1 MSNNLSPG
9 GYVRQGQRGVVS
21 PRSVNVQVAVRCRPL
36 NERES
41 NFGEKSIIKCDEGR
55 REVTYAPPN
64 AQRKNIPSLAPSSSA
79 NPSHKTFTYDHVFG
93 PRASQAD
100 LYERVVEP
108 IVDEVIQG
116 YNCTV
121 FAYGQTGTGKTH
133 TMEGRRSTDMVEVS
147 ERRLA
152 ENAGIIPRAVQQIFD
167 HLRSLSEEHS
177 VRVSHLELYNEQL
190 TDLLGQ
196 DEFVTE
202 GLRVYEDP
210 QKGTFVQGLDD
221 VVVQSEEEIF
231 SILDKSA
238 MKRKTAETLMNKYS
252 SRSHSIFSITIHI
265 RESTPDGADLL
276 KVGKLNLVDL
286 AGSENVGRSG
296 AVKGRAREAG
306 NINQS
311 LLTLGRVITALV
323 DRHPHVPYRDSKLT
337 RLLQESLGGRNKT
350 CVIATITP
358 GSSSFEETA
367 STLDYAYRAKSI
379 KNRPTVNQMIA
390 KHELLKE
397 YTEEIAKIKR
407 ELDATR
413 NKNGIHVPPDEYERL
428 TQISNDREHEND
440 ELRTLN
446 EEFEKKLDETKEK
459 LEKTRIAQA
468 RDQETLR
475 KTKSV
480 LEQTEAELT
489 ETKDELEVTQQ
500 QKEERGV
507 LVKSHVATEASLVED
522 TLELQKSFAMST
534 ADVEALQD
542 RVDARRNCDKTNET
556 NLQSLNVSVNEGI
569 QKLLDKLGDHQNS
582 QQSLF
587 ASSKNNIDSA
597 TSNVCSGLIGLRE
610 ELGKIYSTISE
621 QTKENVSNVS
631 NQFEQFSSE
640 TEGSHSKI
648 SSHVDQNMKD
658 MENIRTKIENACTQI
673 YKLCEESDERVL
685 SMQASVSEH
694 QKQISETTAQFF
706 AKHEQAIDLLNTNI
720 GNEIQQHRKMLE
732 DMSNRNQK
740 EAGLR
745 KEMFEKTRS
754 NVIEQ
759 ITNSLASL
767 LLQNQELE
775 EKRTQDET
783 ETIHHMNT
791 RYDELETMVK
801 KSGDDM
807 MENSTELESKTKE
820 LVTSLSTNINEAKE
834 MHDANSE
841 HLVKTSETV
850 KTDMDS
856 LVKTSLTHKQ
866 NVNHESETST
876 KRCKEFIIAQTD
888 RLSAEEK
895 QLSSK
900 IDECEEKTHKSTE
913 NVMKSTRETLGIVNE
928 NCESLESRN
937 EEFSATI
944 NMTADENIGSV
955 VKAFKL
961 NTDKDDD
968 LVPGRREWQGIV
980 APVQTRNHTSIIQE
994 YRQSQGLR
1002 EVLLDD
1008 FGHTV
1013 GGTEDVDPNG
1023 MSNTESDVQS
1033 LKTEETNDG
1042 DTGIESGKENITES
1056 LISDSIESGAG
1067 SEQTVEDVT
1076 ECAEQKGLTPSN
1088 SHDALDEVRRG
1099 ELVFTDSTNH
1109 RRLRTRSKRKLDT
1122 AIRKK
1127 AKPSGIPLP
1136 RSRSSRHVGNGS

>member
-36 NERES
+36 NERET

-64 AQRKNIPSLAPSSSA
+64 AQRKNLLSLAPSSNG

-147 ERRLA
+147 ERRLE
-152 ENAGIIPRAVQQIFD
+152 ENAGIIPRAVKQIFD

-231 SILDKSA
+231 NILDKSA

-413 NKNGIHVPPDEYERL
+413 NKNCIHVPPDEYERL
-428 TQISNDREHEND
+428 TQISNQREGEND

-459 LEKTRIAQA
+459 LERTRAAQA
-468 RDQETLR
+468 RDQDALR
-475 KTKSV
+475 KTKLV
-480 LEQTEAELT
+480 LEQTEVELT

-507 LVKSHVATEASLVED
+507 LVKSHVATEASLVGD
-522 TLELQKSFAMST
+522 TLELQKSFALST
-534 ADVEALQD
+534 SDVEALQD
-542 RVDARRNCDKTNET
+542 RVDVRRTCDKTNEI
-556 NLQSLNVSVNEGI
+556 NLQSLNVNVDEGI
-569 QKLLDKLGDHQNS
+569 QKLLDQLGEHQNS

-587 ASSKNNIDSA
+587 DSSKNNINSA
-597 TSNVCSGLIGLRE
+597 TSNVCNGLIDLRE
-610 ELGKIYSTISE
+610 ELAKIYSTITE
-621 QTKENVSNVS
+621 QTKENVSDAS
-631 NQFEQFSSE
+631 NQFEQFARE
-640 TEGSHSKI
+640 AEGAHLRI
-648 SSHVDQNMKD
+648 SSHVDQDTKD

-673 YKLCEESDERVL
+673 YKLCDESDERVL
-685 SMQASVSEH
+685 AMQASISEH
-694 QKQISETTAQFF
+694 QKQMSDMTSQFF
-706 AKHEQAIDLLNTNI
+706 MKHERAIDMLNVNI
-720 GNEIQQHRKMLE
+720 GNEIQQHRKILE
-732 DMSNRNQK
+732 DMSNRNRM
-740 EAGLR
+740 EAETR
-745 KEMFEKTRS
+745 KEMFEKTKS

-759 ITNSLASL
+759 VTNSLATL
-767 LLQNQELE
+767 LLQNEELE
-775 EKRTQDET
+775 TKRTQDET
-783 ETIHHMNT
+783 ETIQQMNT
-791 RYDELETMVK
+791 KYDELETMVK

-807 MENSTELESKTKE
+807 MENSTELETKTKE
-820 LVTSLSTNINEAKE
+820 LVTDLSNNITKE
-834 MHDANSE
+834 KELHDSNSQD
-841 HLVKTSETV
+841 LVKTSEGV
-850 KTDMDS
+850 ITDMDS
-856 LVKTSLTHKQ
+856 LVKISLSHKQ
-866 NVNHESETST
+866 NVTSESETSS
-876 KRCKEFIIAQTD
+876 KRCKEFIVAQTD
-888 RLSAEEK
+888 RLSSEEK
-895 QLSSK
+895 NLSNN
-900 IDECEEKTHKSTE
+900 IYQCEEKTQKSTD
-913 NVMKSTRETLGIVNE
+913 NVIMTTKQTLGLVKD
-928 NCESLESRN
+928 NCESLESTN
-937 EEFSATI
+937 EEFSGTV
-944 NMTADENIGSV
+944 TTTTDESIGHVIKS
-955 VKAFKL
+955 FKL
-961 NTDKDDD
+961 DTDREDD
-968 LVPGRREWQGIV
+968 LAPPRREWQSII
-980 APVQTRNHTSIIQE
+980 APARTRNHTSIIQE
-994 YRQSQGLR
+994 FRQSQGLR
-1002 EVLLDD
+1002 EVLLED
-1008 FGHTV
+1008 FGHTRE
-1013 GGTEDVDPNG
+1013 GTEEGDINETN
-1023 MSNTESDVQS
+1023 NTESDIQS
-1033 LKTEETNDG
+1033 LKTEETNDV
-1042 DTGIESGKENITES
+1042 DVSIECGKENVTES
-1056 LISDSIESGAG
+1056 LISDSIGSVAG
-1067 SEQTVEDVT
+1067 SEQTVEDET
-1076 ECAEQKGLTPSN
+1076 ECEQQKGLTPSN
-1088 SHDALDEVRRG
+1088 SHDALDEVRKG
-1099 ELVFTDSTNH
+1099 EHVFTDSTNH

-1127 AKPSGIPLP
+1127 ATPSGIPLP
-1136 RSRSSRHVGNGS
+1136 RSRSMRHVGGGL